1 MLSPC
6 LKSWLNVG
14 PLALQMLFSHRK
26 DIIRNVDSQTN
37 PQQLL
42 HSLHARSTTEIIYI
56 CLASQCT
63 NSSLSRIS
71 SSQSLYEQV
80 SHVTLLI
87 LEMRRSNTIK
97 DTIMI
102 KNETE
107 GTSHESSGIPQV
119 YCLSS
124 FFSLT
129 LCFSCSV
136 GKPPKSFLRERV
148 RQVSR

>member
-6 LKSWLNVG
+6 LKSWFNVG

-26 DIIRNVDSQTN
+26 DTISNVDSQTN
-37 PQQLL
+37 PQQLR

-56 CLASQCT
+56 CLAFQCT
-63 NSSLSRIS
+63 NSSLSQIS
-71 SSQSLYEQV
+71 SSQSLHEQG
-80 SHVTLLI
+80 SHITLLI
-87 LEMRRSNTIK
+87 LEMRRSNTVNG
-97 DTIMI
+97 TIMN

-107 GTSHESSGIPQV
+107 GTSHESSGVPQV

-124 FFSLT
+124 FSLT
-129 LCFSCSV
+129 LCLSCSV
-136 GKPPKSFLRERV
+136 GKPPVSFLGEHV